1 MAGRPFDLVN
11 GPLVRGCVVKLAPDF
26 HLLTIATHHTVT
38 DGWSLGVLL
47 GELSRRYTAAC
58 RGEQPVIPPP
68 VQFGE
73 FVQWEVGRLA
83 SHQLREMEQYWLGQ
97 FVDPA
102 PLLDLPTDRQRPA
115 LQSYA
120 GARERF
126 SLGSELSTRLLQFSA
141 QQGVTPFMLL
151 LSAVNLLLHKL
162 SGQDDVVI
170 GIPVAGQAGFGGI
183 LIGYC
188 LNVLPVRS
196 RIGEAMSFD
205 EYLDS
210 TKRTLLD
217 AYERQAYPFN
227 LLVKNLK
234 IPRDPSR
241 PPLITVIFNLD
252 RAAGQPQFDEL
263 QVNVAQNTTDTAQF
277 DLDLNVKQTEDDFH
291 FDCDYSASLFHRT
304 TIRRWL
310 SHLETLLAEIV
321 ANPAA
326 QLGQL
331 RLLKEAERQEVLSD
345 WNSTLV
351 VYPRQT
357 SLAWLFEEQV
367 ARTPD
372 NIAVNCNDRHLTY
385 AELNRRANRLARIL
399 LGAGAGPEA
408 VVALLAERDIEL
420 LTAILAVFKAG
431 AAYLPL
437 DPYHPPQRV
446 AQLLEQAGA
455 GLTLTTRA
463 FESTLEV
470 AASGFPP
477 AARPTILILEELVQ
491 EAQSEENL
499 PPRTTPENLAYV
511 IFTSGSTGA
520 PKGAMVVQQGMV
532 NHLYAKLSDLRLEAG
547 DIVAQ
552 TATQCFD
559 ISVWQFLAALLVGGQ
574 VRIMPDEVVRDP
586 WQLAREVERSGV
598 TVLEV
603 VPSLLQEVLNE
614 VEADE
619 AGHPG
624 QSGLRWLLVT
634 GEAAPPEVCRR
645 WLSRYP
651 RVPMMNAYGPTECS
665 DDVTHYV
672 ISQELPADLWNVP
685 IGKPIANT
693 QLFILGERLEPEPVG
708 VRGELYVGGD
718 GVGRGYL
725 GRADTTAER
734 FLPDH
739 FGGRHGARLYRT
751 GDLTRRLP
759 DGQIEFLGRLDH
771 QVKVRGYRIELGEI
785 EHALSRHAGVR
796 QSVVVARE
804 DAPGEKR
811 IVAYYVAAVGETG
824 GGAAAGA
831 DELREYLRERLP
843 DYMIPGAFVR
853 LVEIPLT
860 PSGKIDRRALPA
872 PERRE
877 REEEYEEPRTELEAI
892 LAEAWGEALG
902 VERVGIRENF
912 FELGGDSILS
922 MRVVGRARAR
932 GVELSPAE
940 LFRYQSVAEL
950 AAAIQARQ
958 GSSPAHLS
966 GAVPLTPIQRWF
978 FDQLMADPQR
988 FSQSALFEVP
998 ALMDARCVEE
1008 AVKELLKRHD
1018 ALRLRF
1024 KQEAGVWKATVAAME
1039 AAPFSLHDFAGLSPV
1054 EQTTA
1059 LERVADEARAAL
1071 SFIGGPLM
1079 RVALC
1084 ELGEGRSGRLL
1095 IVIHHLAVDIF
1106 SWRILLEDFQTV
1118 YEQLSKG
1125 EGIEPKATTAS
1136 FSQWARGL
1144 EEYARSEE
1152 LLGQT
1157 AYWFSAL
1164 RRKALPLPVDF
1175 EGGANT
1181 EASARTVKAKLNE
1194 QETQVLL
1201 QDIARAYRM
1210 SASEVLLAAL
1220 AQAFYDWT
1228 GEESLLIDLESHG
1241 REEILD
1247 RLSVSRTVGWFT
1259 SIYPIHLDIS
1269 GVAGNLET
1277 LKSIKEQLR
1286 SVPQGGI
1293 GWGLLKRLCNE
1304 PGVAEQMKD
1313 LPQAPILFN
1322 YLGHQEGYGA
1332 KASMRVLHES
1342 PGKGISLP
1350 VERSYLLVINGQVI
1364 EGQLVMSWTF
1374 SRNLHHQETVERLA
1388 SWHIERLRAIVEA
1401 CQSGERH
1408 LFSPSDFPG
1417 ARLNQQDLDTL
1428 IASISNQDER

>member
-1 MAGRPFDLVN
+1 LPPKNVGHEKWLATPGR
-11 GPLVRGCVVKLAPDF
+11 
-26 HLLTIATHHTVT
+26 
-38 DGWSLGVLL
+38 
-47 GELSRRYTAAC
+47 
-58 RGEQPVIPPP
+58 
-68 VQFGE
+68 
-73 FVQWEVGRLA
+73 GR
-83 SHQLREMEQYWLGQ
+83 
-97 FVDPA
+97 
-102 PLLDLPTDRQRPA
+102 
-115 LQSYA
+115 
-120 GARERF
+120 
-126 SLGSELSTRLLQFSA
+126 A
-141 QQGVTPFMLL
+141 QQ
-151 LSAVNLLLHKL
+151 
-162 SGQDDVVI
+162 I
-170 GIPVAGQAGFGGI
+170 
-183 LIGYC
+183 
-188 LNVLPVRS
+188 
-196 RIGEAMSFD
+196 
-205 EYLDS
+205 
-210 TKRTLLD
+210 
-217 AYERQAYPFN
+217 
-227 LLVKNLK
+227 
-234 IPRDPSR
+234 
-241 PPLITVIFNLD
+241 
-252 RAAGQPQFDEL
+252 
-263 QVNVAQNTTDTAQF
+263 
-277 DLDLNVKQTEDDFH
+277 
-291 FDCDYSASLFHRT
+291 
-304 TIRRWL
+304 
-310 SHLETLLAEIV
+310 
-321 ANPAA
+321 
-326 QLGQL
+326 
-331 RLLKEAERQEVLSD
+331 
-345 WNSTLV
+345 
-351 VYPRQT
+351 
-357 SLAWLFEEQV
+357 
-367 ARTPD
+367 
-372 NIAVNCNDRHLTY
+372 
-385 AELNRRANRLARIL
+385 
-399 LGAGAGPEA
+399 
-408 VVALLAERDIEL
+408 
-420 LTAILAVFKAG
+420 
-431 AAYLPL
+431 
-437 DPYHPPQRV
+437 
-446 AQLLEQAGA
+446 
-455 GLTLTTRA
+455 
-463 FESTLEV
+463 
-470 AASGFPP
+470 GFPP
-477 AARPTILILEELVQ
+477 V
-491 EAQSEENL
+491 
-499 PPRTTPENLAYV
+499 
-511 IFTSGSTGA
+511 
-520 PKGAMVVQQGMV
+520 
-532 NHLYAKLSDLRLEAG
+532 
-547 DIVAQ
+547 
-552 TATQCFD
+552 
-559 ISVWQFLAALLVGGQ
+559 
-574 VRIMPDEVVRDP
+574 
-586 WQLAREVERSGV
+586 
-598 TVLEV
+598 
-603 VPSLLQEVLNE
+603 
-614 VEADE
+614 
-619 AGHPG
+619 
-624 QSGLRWLLVT
+624 
-634 GEAAPPEVCRR
+634 
-645 WLSRYP
+645 
-651 RVPMMNAYGPTECS
+651 
-665 DDVTHYV
+665 
-672 ISQELPADLWNVP
+672 
-685 IGKPIANT
+685 
-693 QLFILGERLEPEPVG
+693 
-708 VRGELYVGGD
+708 
-718 GVGRGYL
+718 
-725 GRADTTAER
+725 
-734 FLPDH
+734 
-739 FGGRHGARLYRT
+739 
-751 GDLTRRLP
+751 
-759 DGQIEFLGRLDH
+759 
-771 QVKVRGYRIELGEI
+771 
-785 EHALSRHAGVR
+785 
-796 QSVVVARE
+796 
-804 DAPGEKR
+804 
-811 IVAYYVAAVGETG
+811 
-824 GGAAAGA
+824 
-831 DELREYLRERLP
+831 
-843 DYMIPGAFVR
+843 
-853 LVEIPLT
+853 
-860 PSGKIDRRALPA
+860 SGKSITFLYSIWASVLKLDA
-872 PERRE
+872 
-877 REEEYEEPRTELEAI
+877 
-892 LAEAWGEALG
+892 
-902 VERVGIRENF
+902 VRVDQNF

-922 MRVVGRARAR
+922 IQVVARARAAGYIVNPR
-932 GVELSPAE
+932 QIFQHPTIAAL
-940 LFRYQSVAEL
+940 AEL
-950 AAAIQARQ
+950 AIDAGGGQRDDGPIS
-958 GSSPAHLS
+958 GPA
-966 GAVPLTPIQRWF
+966 PLTPIQRWF

-1071 SFIGGPLM
+1071 SFIGGPLI

-1084 ELGEGRSGRLL
+1084 GLGAGRSGRLL
-1095 IVIHHLAVDIF
+1095 IVINHLAVDIF